1 MACRGHGFFIQVRE
15 QGIGN
20 RFFRRETQPDPD
32 ARGSDDEALT
42 SIPDDNRD
50 TGDESETVI
59 GVPVRP
65 AGPDSEAGTVV
76 RIQDPPLSDDTSD
89 GTDGTEAAASE

>member
-1 MACRGHGFFIQVRE
+1 MNG
-15 QGIGN
+15 
-20 RFFRRETQPDPD
+20 
-32 ARGSDDEALT
+32 
-42 SIPDDNRD
+42 
-50 TGDESETVI
+50 TVI
-59 GVPVRP
+59 GAQWP